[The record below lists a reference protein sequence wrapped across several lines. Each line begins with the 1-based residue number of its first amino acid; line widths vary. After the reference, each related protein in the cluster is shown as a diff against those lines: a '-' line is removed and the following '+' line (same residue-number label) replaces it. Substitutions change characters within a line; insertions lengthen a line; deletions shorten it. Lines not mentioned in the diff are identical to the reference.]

1 MTRPSDSAR
10 HRLWMAVL
18 LIGGILLAACQPQQS
33 RVEVGSD
40 ETLRIAR
47 AVWDDFQAYKLKL
60 GRGGGVFVVTE
71 DGLGS
76 GYSYCPGDRCRAG
89 SFTERALQL
98 CENAGMKC
106 IVFAFGSTIK
116 VDYEIVD

>member
-1 MTRPSDSAR
+1 
-10 HRLWMAVL
+10 MAVL

>member
-1 MTRPSDSAR
+1 MMKQFYG
-10 HRLWMAVL
+10 MAAAVVL
-18 LIGGILLAACQPQQS
+18 GALLAACQSSPT
-33 RVEVGSD
+33 RVSVADD

-47 AVWDDFQAYKLKL
+47 SVWEDFEAYKLKL

-76 GYSYCPGDRCRAG
+76 GYSYCPGDRCRPG
-89 SFTERALQL
+89 SFTERALKL
-98 CENAGMKC
+98 CERADMKC
-106 IVFAFGSTIK
+106 VIFAFGSTIK

>member
-1 MTRPSDSAR
+1 MGRFFSVA
-10 HRLWMAVL
+10 AVVL
-18 LIGGILLAACQPQQS
+18 LSAVLAACQPAQN
-33 RVEVGSD
+33 RVNVGDD

-47 AVWDDFQAYKLKL
+47 SVWEDFEAYKLKL

-71 DGLGS
+71 DGLAS
-76 GYSYCPGDRCRAG
+76 GYSYCPGDRCRPG
-89 SFTERALQL
+89 SFTAHALQL

-106 IVFAFGSTIK
+106 VVFAFGSTIK

>member
-1 MTRPSDSAR
+1 MPVVKSR
-10 HRLWMAVL
+10 HLPWPAL
-18 LIGGILLAACQPQQS
+18 LLVCGTLLAACQPSQS
-33 RVEVGSD
+33 RVDVGSD

-47 AVWDDFQAYKLKL
+47 AVWQDFEAYKMKL

-76 GYSYCPGDRCRAG
+76 AYSYCPGDRCRAG
-89 SFTERALQL
+89 SFTRRALNL